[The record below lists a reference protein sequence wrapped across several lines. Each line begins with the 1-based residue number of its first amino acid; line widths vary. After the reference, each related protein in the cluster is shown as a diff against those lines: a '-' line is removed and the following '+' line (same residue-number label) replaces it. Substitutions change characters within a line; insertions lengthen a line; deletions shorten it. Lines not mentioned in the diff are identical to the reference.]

1 MSDATH
7 SHRIEEIPALPVGA
21 DGYYE
26 TYLGASPP
34 PWSLARTWEVQ
45 IIHARGVA
53 CTQVQMP
60 WEFIPIILKRW
71 HPCQFLFSTWS

>member
-60 WEFIPIILKRW
+60 
-71 HPCQFLFSTWS
+71 